1 MINRNNYEEFLLMYV
16 DNELNAQQRAAVEL
30 FVQQNPD
37 LLPELETLQQTVL
50 SANDEILLEDK
61 SGLLKTN
68 SGIGIDNYEE
78 YFLLDID
85 GELDATGKNE
95 VEKFVLQHPQL
106 QSAFTL
112 LQQTVLE
119 PEQLIFA
126 DKQSLY
132 RKEER
137 VIPFAWMRLA
147 AAAAVIGFAILVW
160 WLIPSGKN
168 TIELAKVKPVKENTV
183 PLIKDTSSIRQQIIT
198 VPIQDNVDVAAVTA
212 PGNKKSNNSVVKENK
227 IIVTQAVIKNNTAS
241 TENIALVKTQNNQQ
255 KNTVPDEVIPL
266 QKQED
271 IAYTAP
277 VITENAGE
285 QSTHSDYASTKNN
298 DVAANLIKPAVYK
311 ELNTDDDNN
320 ESLYVGNL
328 NLNKNKLRGVIKKV
342 GGLFAGKAKNAIASN
357 DQGKLQV
364 ANLEFNKN

>member
-16 DNELNAQQRAAVEL
+16 DNELNAQERAAVDL
-30 FVQQNPD
+30 FLQQNPD

-61 SGLLKTN
+61 SGLFRIN
-68 SGIGIDNYEE
+68 SSISIENYEE

-85 GELDATGKNE
+85 GELDAKAKNE

-106 QSAFTL
+106 QSEFTL
-112 LQQTVLE
+112 LLQTVLE
-119 PEQLIFA
+119 PEQVIFA

-132 RKEER
+132 RKEKR
-137 VIPFAWMRLA
+137 VIPFAWMRVA

-168 TIELAKVKPVKENTV
+168 TIELAGTKPAKENTV
-183 PLIKDTSSIRQQIIT
+183 PAANNTVKEIQPQTVKPEQQ
-198 VPIQDNVDVAAVTA
+198 NGNEVAVATPVQ
-212 PGNKKSNNSVVKENK
+212 NKKYNSIAVKENK
-227 IIVTQAVIKNNTAS
+227 TKRAVIKSNIPV
-241 TENIALVKTQNNQQ
+241 TENIALNKTQTNQQ
-255 KNTVPDEVIPL
+255 KSSLPEEVLPEE
-266 QKQED
+266 KEKT
-271 IAYTAP
+271 IAYQQP
-277 VITENAGE
+277 VIDN
-285 QSTHSDYASTKNN
+285 QQPVLSDYASIKNT
-298 DVAANLIKPAVYK
+298 DVAANLIKLAVYK

>member
-16 DNELNAQQRAAVEL
+16 DNELTAQERATVEL

-85 GELDATGKNE
+85 GELDAKGKNE

-106 QSAFTL
+106 QSEFTL

-183 PLIKDTSSIRQQIIT
+183 PAVKDAGKEIQQQTIKPEEQNS
-198 VPIQDNVDVAAVTA
+198 NKVAVATPVQ
-212 PGNKKSNNSVVKENK
+212 NKKNNSVVVKEDK
-227 IIVTQAVIKNNTAS
+227 TKQRVIKSNVPVN
-241 TENIALVKTQNNQQ
+241 ENIALNKTQTNQQ
-255 KNTVPDEVIPL
+255 KSSLPDEIVPEEKEKI
-266 QKQED
+266 
-271 IAYTAP
+271 IAYQQP
-277 VITENAGE
+277 VIDNE
-285 QSTHSDYASTKNN
+285 QPVLTDYASTKNT
-298 DVAANLIKPAVYK
+298 DVAANLVKPAVYK